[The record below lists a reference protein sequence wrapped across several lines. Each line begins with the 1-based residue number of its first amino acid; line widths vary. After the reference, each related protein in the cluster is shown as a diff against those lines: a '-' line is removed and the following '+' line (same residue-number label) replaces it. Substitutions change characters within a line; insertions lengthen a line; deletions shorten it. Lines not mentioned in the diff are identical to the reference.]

1 MRFERSS
8 GILLHPTSLPGEY
21 GIGDLGSAAYHF
33 VDWLVN
39 AGQRIWQMLP
49 VGPVGMGNSPYMS
62 FSAFAGSPLL
72 VDLQELVS
80 RGWLTKSELNEGVSF
95 PKNRVDYDAV
105 TSFRMEKLQKAADR
119 FCAQS
124 VAHDRAEFDSFC
136 QSNAQWLDEYALF
149 MAFHEEFD
157 GVGWNRWE
165 SSVARRDPGAIQKG
179 AAELKNLV
187 LLHKFI
193 QWSFVRQ
200 WNNLKKYANERGVKL
215 VGDIPI
221 FVAHNS
227 ADVWSHPE
235 SFYLDDVLKPT
246 VVAGVPPDYF
256 SKTGQRWGNPLYRW
270 DVMKKN
276 GYAWWVERFRSMFQ
290 LFDIVRIDHFRGFV
304 ANWEIPA
311 SEKTAERG
319 KWVDGPKDD
328 LFNAVLQNL
337 GRLPIIAEDLGFIVS
352 EVVVLRDQ
360 FQFPGMKILQFAFGS
375 GSDNSFLPHRYAP
388 NCVVYTGTHDNDTT
402 CGWYQ
407 TASDAEKLFMKK
419 YVNVDGQDI
428 HWSLMRLGSQSVADL
443 AIFPFQDVL
452 GLGAEARM
460 NYPGKSTGNWEWRF
474 TWDEVR
480 PEHAQRLLELSTLYG
495 RCSSCD

>member
-1 MRFERSS
+1 
-8 GILLHPTSLPGEY
+8 
-21 GIGDLGSAAYHF
+21 
-33 VDWLVN
+33 
-39 AGQRIWQMLP
+39 
-49 VGPVGMGNSPYMS
+49 
-62 FSAFAGSPLL
+62 
-72 VDLQELVS
+72 
-80 RGWLTKSELNEGVSF
+80 
-95 PKNRVDYDAV
+95 
-105 TSFRMEKLQKAADR
+105 
-119 FCAQS
+119 
-124 VAHDRAEFDSFC
+124 
-136 QSNAQWLDEYALF
+136 
-149 MAFHEEFD
+149 
-157 GVGWNRWE
+157 
-165 SSVARRDPGAIQKG
+165 
-179 AAELKNLV
+179 
-187 LLHKFI
+187 
-193 QWSFVRQ
+193 
-200 WNNLKKYANERGVKL
+200 
-215 VGDIPI
+215 
-221 FVAHNS
+221 
-227 ADVWSHPE
+227 
-235 SFYLDDVLKPT
+235 
-246 VVAGVPPDYF
+246 
-256 SKTGQRWGNPLYRW
+256 
-270 DVMKKN
+270 
-276 GYAWWVERFRSMFQ
+276 MFQ

>member
-304 ANWEIPA
+304 A
-311 SEKTAERG
+311 
-319 KWVDGPKDD
+319 
-328 LFNAVLQNL
+328 
-337 GRLPIIAEDLGFIVS
+337 
-352 EVVVLRDQ
+352 
-360 FQFPGMKILQFAFGS
+360 
-375 GSDNSFLPHRYAP
+375 
-388 NCVVYTGTHDNDTT
+388 
-402 CGWYQ
+402 
-407 TASDAEKLFMKK
+407 
-419 YVNVDGQDI
+419 
-428 HWSLMRLGSQSVADL
+428 
-443 AIFPFQDVL
+443 
-452 GLGAEARM
+452 
-460 NYPGKSTGNWEWRF
+460 
-474 TWDEVR
+474 
-480 PEHAQRLLELSTLYG
+480 
-495 RCSSCD
+495 